1 MVIQQRALLRALS
14 DCCPSRAGV
23 AVSGAQP
30 ACDAVPDSSPAH
42 RRAAAKP
49 ADRRP
54 ARRRAELAPRAGDWR
69 KNAQPD
75 RRLLGGSRTH
85 RRPRCPAN
93 PRCTGRR
100 LNQFACS
107 GNSRSHRTSNAV
119 TLGVYSCSS
128 PNDEL
133 PQGARMAALAPSSQ
147 DRWLDLNDVL
157 RELVTEGYLSQDD
170 TETALT
176 QRRSAVNI
184 QLHPL
189 EFLASQQFDDLK
201 RPGKKL
207 DLETLTA
214 WLAKASGQPYMRIDP
229 LKINV
234 AAVTPLM
241 SYAFAQRHKIL
252 AVAVDRE
259 SVTIASAQ
267 PYVRSWEADLAHVLK
282 LQIKRVVANPTD
294 IQRMAM
300 EFFRLAKSVSGA
312 NASEQKMSNMGN
324 FEQLLKLGASDQEP
338 DANDAHI
345 VNIVDWLFQYAFQQ
359 RASDIHI
366 EPRREQGTVR
376 FRIDGVLHN
385 VYQFPAQVIMAI
397 VSRLKSLGRMNVAE
411 KRKPQDGRVKTTTP
425 ENREVELRLSTLPT
439 AFGEKMVMRIFD
451 PEVLLKDFDQLGFSS
466 DDLRRWQEMTR
477 QPNGIIL
484 VTGPTGSGKTTTLYT
499 TLKKLA
505 TSEVNLCT
513 IEDPIEMV
521 EPAFNQMQVQHNIDL
536 SFAAGVRALMR
547 QDPDIIMI
555 GEIRDLETAEMA
567 IQAALTGHLVLSTLH
582 TNDAP
587 SAISRML
594 ELGVPHYLLK
604 ATILGVMAQRLV
616 RTLCPHCKAPINL
629 NETDWQTLTRPWQA
643 PVPPGAHQAVGCVEC
658 RDTGYRGR
666 AGVYE
671 IMVMSDNIKA
681 LISADLDLTAM
692 RRQAFKEGTRSLRLS
707 GAQKVSAGLT
717 TLEEVLRVT
726 PQSEQR

>member
-1 MVIQQRALLRALS
+1 MSVLA
-14 DCCPSRAGV
+14 
-23 AVSGAQP
+23 
-30 ACDAVPDSSPAH
+30 SS
-42 RRAAAKP
+42 
-49 ADRRP
+49 
-54 ARRRAELAPRAGDWR
+54 
-69 KNAQPD
+69 
-75 RRLLGGSRTH
+75 T
-85 RRPRCPAN
+85 
-93 PRCTGRR
+93 
-100 LNQFACS
+100 
-107 GNSRSHRTSNAV
+107 
-119 TLGVYSCSS
+119 
-128 PNDEL
+128 
-133 PQGARMAALAPSSQ
+133 Q
-147 DRWLDLNDVL
+147 DRWLDLNDLL
-157 RELVTEGYLSQDD
+157 RELVAQGFIDQSSAEH
-170 TETALT
+170 ALT
-176 QRRSAVNI
+176 LRRGAANS

-189 EFLASQQFDDLK
+189 EFIAQQQLDDLK
-201 RPGKKL
+201 RPGRKL

-214 WLAKASGQPYMRIDP
+214 WLAQQAGQPYMRIDP

-252 AVAVDRE
+252 AVSVDHE

-267 PYVRSWEADLAHVLK
+267 PYVRGWEADLMHVLK
-282 LQIKRVVANPTD
+282 LQIKRVVANPSD
-294 IQRMAM
+294 IQRVAV
-300 EFFRLAKSVSGA
+300 EFFRLAKSVTGA
-312 NASEQKMSNMGN
+312 TAVDQKMSNMGN

-385 VYQFPAQVIMAI
+385 VYQFPAQVTMAI

-411 KRKPQDGRVKTTTP
+411 KRKPQDGRVKTSTP
-425 ENREVELRLSTLPT
+425 DGGEVELRLSTLPT

-466 DDLRRWQEMTR
+466 DDLRRWEGMTR

-499 TLKKLA
+499 TLKMLA

-536 SFAAGVRALMR
+536 TFASGVRALMR

-604 ATILGVMAQRLV
+604 ATLLGVMAQRLV
-616 RTLCPHCKAPINL
+616 RTLCPHCKAPIEL
-629 NETDWQTLTRPWQA
+629 DATDWQALTRPWQA
-643 PVPPGAHQAVGCVEC
+643 PVPGGAHRAVGCVEC

-671 IMVMSDNIKA
+671 IMLMSDNVRA
-681 LISADLDLTAM
+681 LISADLDLTAL
-692 RRQAFKEGTRSLRLS
+692 RRQAFKEGMRSLRLS

-717 TLEEVLRVT
+717 TVEEVLRVT

>member
-1 MVIQQRALLRALS
+1 MS
-14 DCCPSRAGV
+14 
-23 AVSGAQP
+23 
-30 ACDAVPDSSPAH
+30 VP
-42 RRAAAKP
+42 
-49 ADRRP
+49 
-54 ARRRAELAPRAGDWR
+54 L
-69 KNAQPD
+69 
-75 RRLLGGSRTH
+75 
-85 RRPRCPAN
+85 
-93 PRCTGRR
+93 
-100 LNQFACS
+100 
-107 GNSRSHRTSNAV
+107 V
-119 TLGVYSCSS
+119 T
-128 PNDEL
+128 
-133 PQGARMAALAPSSQ
+133 Q
-147 DRWLDLNDVL
+147 DHWLDLNDLL
-157 RELVTEGYLSQDD
+157 RDLVAQGFISQDSA
-170 TETALT
+170 EHALT
-176 QRRSAVNI
+176 TRRNAANS

-189 EFLASQQFDDLK
+189 EFLASQHLDDLS
-201 RPGKKL
+201 RPGRRL
-207 DLETLTA
+207 DLESLTL
-214 WLAKASGQPYMRIDP
+214 WLAQQAGQPYLRIDP
-229 LKINV
+229 LKIDV

-252 AVAVDRE
+252 AVSIDAEAITV
-259 SVTIASAQ
+259 ASAQ
-267 PYVRSWEADLAHVLK
+267 PYVSAWEADLTHVLK
-282 LQIKRVVANPTD
+282 LPIKRVVANPVE
-294 IQRMAM
+294 IQRLTV
-300 EFFRLAKSVSGA
+300 EFFRLAKSVTGA
-312 NASEQKMSNMGN
+312 SADQKSHAPGN
-324 FEQLLKLGASDQEP
+324 FEQLLNLGSSDQEP

-385 VYQFPAQVIMAI
+385 VYQFPPQVTMAV

-411 KRKPQDGRVKTTTP
+411 KRKPQDGRVKTKTP
-425 ENREVELRLSTLPT
+425 EGGEVELRLSTLPT

-505 TSEVNLCT
+505 TPEVNLCT

-521 EPAFNQMQVQHNIDL
+521 EPAFNQMQVQHNIEL
-536 SFAAGVRALMR
+536 TFASGVRALMR

-587 SAISRML
+587 GAISRLL
-594 ELGVPHYLLK
+594 ELGVAPYLIK
-604 ATILGVMAQRLV
+604 ATLLGVMAQRLV
-616 RTLCPHCKAPINL
+616 RTLCPHCKTPLTLDEGN
-629 NETDWQTLTRPWQA
+629 WQSLTRPWQA
-643 PVPPGAHQAVGCVEC
+643 PLPSHAHGATGCLEC

-671 IMVMSDNIKA
+671 IMQLSDSLKA
-681 LISADLDLTAM
+681 LISADADLLAI
-692 RRQAFKEGTRSLRLS
+692 RRQAFLEGMRSLRLS
-707 GAQKVSAGLT
+707 GAQKVAAGLT
-717 TLEEVLRVT
+717 TLEEILRVT

>member
-1 MVIQQRALLRALS
+1 
-14 DCCPSRAGV
+14 
-23 AVSGAQP
+23 
-30 ACDAVPDSSPAH
+30 
-42 RRAAAKP
+42 
-49 ADRRP
+49 
-54 ARRRAELAPRAGDWR
+54 
-69 KNAQPD
+69 
-75 RRLLGGSRTH
+75 
-85 RRPRCPAN
+85 
-93 PRCTGRR
+93 
-100 LNQFACS
+100 
-107 GNSRSHRTSNAV
+107 
-119 TLGVYSCSS
+119 
-128 PNDEL
+128 
-133 PQGARMAALAPSSQ
+133 MAALAPSSQ

-157 RELVTEGYLSQDD
+157 RDLVAEGYLGQDD
-170 TETALT
+170 AETALT

-189 EFLASQQFDDLK
+189 EFLASLQFDDLK

-207 DLETLTA
+207 DLETLTG
-214 WLAKASGQPYMRIDP
+214 WLAKACGQPYMRIDP

-312 NASEQKMSNMGN
+312 SASDQKMSNMGN